1 MLTSGYAQDLLK
13 CSANQPSKCIDD
25 MIRSE
30 IGRSPLLVSTVVRL
44 ELGGLLVNI
53 AERTPQR
60 VVAQDNIRVITN
72 ALVLTKRI
80 RDLQARRQALVSRQ
94 EHLRTQLPDWAV
106 EPLKLI
112 GMTSNEVGGLVDDL
126 ATVEAD
132 SGLDGIENELNS
144 IDQQIEELENLL
156 VKTRS
161 HSLDE
166 LVTVM
171 DLVTTRFREI
181 FVTDPNDVFY
191 DHGEARLLWLI
202 ERVHEDLTDLVQTS
216 HLDAG

>member
-1 MLTSGYAQDLLK
+1 
-13 CSANQPSKCIDD
+13 
-25 MIRSE
+25 MIYSE
-30 IGRSPLLVSTVVRL
+30 KSRSPLLVSTVVRL

-53 AERTPQR
+53 AERKPQQ

-80 RDLQARRQALVSRQ
+80 RDLQARRQSLVSRQ
-94 EHLRTQLPDWAV
+94 EHLRTQLPEWAV

-126 ATVEAD
+126 ASVEAE

-144 IDQQIEELENLL
+144 IDQQIEELENIL

-202 ERVHEDLTDLVQTS
+202 ERVHEDLTELVQTS
-216 HLDAG
+216 HQDAG